1 LCLTGTT
8 GSSVKDHK
16 HRRQSTKCAP
26 SVQVDETRPVCSN
39 QQLFLANSSNKS
51 QFIALLGRRLSEE
64 GHTVRYA
71 PDDADTLIVKSAVEV
86 AEQQQSVTVV
96 AEDTDILVL
105 LVHHV
110 QPGMAEVYMLSV
122 CKARKSMVS
131 VSIQKV
137 QEINGTSAV
146 RQLLV
151 IHALAGCDT
160 TSALHGRG
168 KASAFWKLVRSADT
182 MPLTDIVASTT
193 GTADEVASAGMKLL
207 VLLYGGQ
214 MSDNLNRL
222 RFAKYMQ
229 KIPTSQ
235 VLPEKLPPTERAA
248 LYHSLRVHLQVMQWT
263 TLNTSV
269 TEATNWGW
277 KLEGKTLVPIPTDLE
292 PAPADLFKVIRCNC
306 KRTSVNQCVTS
317 ICTCRKNGLH
327 CISACGG
334 CHGELCGNV
343 QPNVDCAD
351 SEADAEVVYAAENNM
366 VHYVD
371 DDDITWQWEEVCE

>member
-1 LCLTGTT
+1 
-8 GSSVKDHK
+8 
-16 HRRQSTKCAP
+16 
-26 SVQVDETRPVCSN
+26 
-39 QQLFLANSSNKS
+39 
-51 QFIALLGRRLSEE
+51 
-64 GHTVRYA
+64 
-71 PDDADTLIVKSAVEV
+71 VKSALEV

-96 AEDTDILVL
+96 AQDTDIFVL

-131 VSIQKV
+131 KLLSIQKV
-137 QEINGTSAV
+137 QESIGTSAV

-151 IHALAGCDT
+151 IHALTGCDT
-160 TSALHGRG
+160 ASALYGHR

-182 MPLTDIVASTT
+182 MPLTDIIASTT
-193 GTADEVASAGMKLL
+193 GTTDEVASAGMKLL

-235 VLPEKLPPTERAA
+235 VLLEKLPPTERAA
-248 LYHSLRVHLQVMQWT
+248 FYHSLHVHVQVMQWT

-277 KLEGKTLVPIPTDLE
+277 KLEGKTVVPILTDLE
-292 PAPADLFKVIRCNC
+292 PAPADLLKVIRCNC
-306 KRTSVNQCVTS
+306 KRTSVNQCLTS
-317 ICTCRKNGLH
+317 ICTCSK
-327 CISACGG
+327 
-334 CHGELCGNV
+334 
-343 QPNVDCAD
+343 
-351 SEADAEVVYAAENNM
+351 
-366 VHYVD
+366 
-371 DDDITWQWEEVCE
+371 